1 MKEKYLKPISKIEEF
16 KTVNIITPS
25 GFDDTQKGDTDLPF
39 GD

>member
-1 MKEKYLKPISKIEEF
+1 MEEKYLKPISKIEEF
-16 KTVNIITPS
+16 KTVNIITTS

>member
-1 MKEKYLKPISKIEEF
+1 MKEKYLKPIIKIEEF
-16 KTVNIITPS
+16 KTVNIITTS